1 MTFPAAA
8 DICALGFHPEDP
20 IGDIPSAIRLL
31 TPSDEVDRDERVSA
45 EPRRLEWRKSTKA
58 NSSSSSFNISK
69 DVPDNVLERGKSGES
84 NSTAD
89 IGSSISANF

>member
-1 MTFPAAA
+1 MTFSAAA

-20 IGDIPSAIRLL
+20 LGDIPSALRIL
-31 TPSDEVDRDERVSA
+31 TPSDELDKGESVSA
-45 EPRRLEWRKSTKA
+45 EPRRLELRKWTKA
-58 NSSSSSFNISK
+58 NSSSISFNISK
-69 DVPDNVLERGKSGES
+69 DLPDNVLDRGNSRAS